1 MKIDIAHIVKSS
13 GITPISDE
21 LKNMKI
27 KSYDYN
33 PLKPITYDEAQNR
46 EYFNTDVSKV
56 SKDEFIKQI
65 QNNGLDKEINWD
77 SLNLN
82 LVNVSGNIL
91 NNNNFSDSLDYLSSQ
106 YSVLK
111 NQIQENF
118 QGEDLKK
125 QISLLDNIFESTID
139 RYSHE
144 FSNMVGGFL
153 ENNGLS
159 GEKDE
164 IYNSVKNIYSEQVK
178 NYSKYIDENDN
189 YANIKS
195 PKNKWLEKDNYY
207 MSSKL
212 REVCKS
218 GDYKDLDKTYSK
230 DELSVMSTFVNN
242 IKKPIYCEWEFDQNE
257 EALGLNFGIIELKTN
272 ILLEN
277 SNLRDDIVDKINIV
291 KKNYYH
297 NTIENYD
304 NKYANS
310 QKIVQDKRGFA
321 RMDKQAINDVFKFV
335 INKYNNSNNISDTI
349 NESLDYAKNKYDEKR
364 KDIKYSDIYRYSNN
378 SEFFKNMDNIKY
390 KNYYGENKT
399 IKTTIIDNWNEFI
412 NEVTTKNKESLI
424 IKDNTY
430 YNFA

>member
-27 KSYDYN
+27 KSCDYN

-46 EYFNTDVSKV
+46 AYFNTDVSKV
-56 SKDEFIKQI
+56 SKDEFVKEI

-91 NNNNFSDSLDYLSSQ
+91 DNNNFSDSLDYLSSQ

-111 NQIQENF
+111 NQIQEDF

-125 QISLLDNIFESTID
+125 QISLLDNMFDSTID
-139 RYSHE
+139 RFSHE
-144 FSNMVGGFL
+144 FSNIVGGFL
-153 ENNGLS
+153 DNNGLS

-164 IYNSVKNIYSEQVK
+164 VYNSVKNIYSKQVK
-178 NYSKYIDENDN
+178 NYSKYIGQNDN

-218 GDYKDLDKTYSK
+218 GDYKNLDKTYSK

-242 IKKPIYCEWEFDQNE
+242 IKKPIYSEWEFDQNE
-257 EALGLNFGIIELKTN
+257 EAVGLNLGIVELKTN
-272 ILLEN
+272 ILLES
-277 SNLRDDIVDKINIV
+277 SNLRDDIVDKINIA
-291 KKNYYH
+291 KKNYFD
-297 NTIENYD
+297 NTIENY
-304 NKYANS
+304 NKKYVNS
-310 QKIVQDKRGFA
+310 QKNVQDKIGYA
-321 RMDKQAINDVFKFV
+321 MMDKQAINDVFKFV

-349 NESLDYAKNKYDEKR
+349 NESVDYAKNKYEEKR

-390 KNYYGENKT
+390 ENYYGENKT
-399 IKTTIIDNWNEFI
+399 IKSTIIDNWNKFI
-412 NEVTTKNKESLI
+412 NEATTKNKDSFI
-424 IKDNTY
+424 IKNNTY

>member
-27 KSYDYN
+27 KSCDYN

-46 EYFNTDVSKV
+46 AYFNTDVSKV

-65 QNNGLDKEINWD
+65 KNNGLDKEINWD

-91 NNNNFSDSLDYLSSQ
+91 DNNNFSDSLDYLSSQ

-111 NQIQENF
+111 NKIQEDF

-125 QISLLDNIFESTID
+125 QISLLDNMFDSTID
-139 RYSHE
+139 RFSHE

-153 ENNGLS
+153 DNNGLS
-159 GEKDE
+159 GEKNE
-164 IYNSVKNIYSEQVK
+164 VYNSVKNIYSKQVK
-178 NYSKYIDENDN
+178 NYSKYIGENDN

-218 GDYKDLDKTYSK
+218 GDYKNLDKTYSK

-242 IKKPIYCEWEFDQNE
+242 IKKPIYSEWEFDQNE
-257 EALGLNFGIIELKTN
+257 EAVGLNLGIVELKTN
-272 ILLEN
+272 ILLES
-277 SNLRDDIVDKINIV
+277 SNLRDDIVDKINIA
-291 KKNYYH
+291 KKNH
-297 NTIENYD
+297 FDNTIENY
-304 NKYANS
+304 NKKYANS
-310 QKIVQDKRGFA
+310 QKNVQDKIGYA
-321 RMDKQAINDVFKFV
+321 MMDKQAINDVFKFV

-349 NESLDYAKNKYDEKR
+349 NESVDYAKNKYEEKR

-390 KNYYGENKT
+390 ENYYGENKT
-399 IKTTIIDNWNEFI
+399 IKSTIIDNWNKFI
-412 NEVTTKNKESLI
+412 NEATTKNKDSFI

-430 YNFA
+430 CNFA